1 MLIGEFPQTSGSR
14 TMIHK
19 NMWRTSALY
28 KDRNVHIPGQTK
40 FEPSKDL
47 KKMLNAKNNKIL
59 HMHECKNWLK
69 KQANFNAHVNC
80 TLDDHTGE
88 TMKVKKQYLMS

>member
-1 MLIGEFPQTSGSR
+1 
-14 TMIHK
+14 
-19 NMWRTSALY
+19 
-28 KDRNVHIPGQTK
+28 
-40 FEPSKDL
+40 
-47 KKMLNAKNNKIL
+47 MLNAKNNKIL